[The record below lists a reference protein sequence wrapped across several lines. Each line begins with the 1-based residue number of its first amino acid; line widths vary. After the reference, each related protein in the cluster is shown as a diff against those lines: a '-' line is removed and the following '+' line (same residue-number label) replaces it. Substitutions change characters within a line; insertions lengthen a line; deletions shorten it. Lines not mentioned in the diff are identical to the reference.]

1 MKQLENTNRE
11 FNNFKMVDVVKYIAA
26 IMVICIHCNPI
37 VPQEQIN
44 FFIKNVICRIAVPF
58 FFISSAFFVRRGCN
72 SKDNYLKNYLK
83 SLTKSYLAWSIVFI
97 PIGLDWIHQNLT
109 LSGEL
114 LPFALIFGLLHV
126 GTYYHLWYIPA
137 MIFSLFFVDKLLKH
151 ISYKAV
157 FIISILL
164 FMFGSLE
171 TYYGF
176 LTPGLLKDIF
186 DTFIQIFFTSR
197 TGLLFGMIFIT
208 VGFYI
213 YDYQDKLKSLI
224 KYIPLLTCLFAI
236 ALFIEGAF
244 LYNSARLDMNFMFM
258 LIPFSFFFF
267 LWVLSVPK
275 TIKFD
280 TKRIRELSKYYYFV
294 HPVCIVIVEEAG
306 KAFQVGILYSGI
318 ISFLLV
324 FLLTH
329 FLCSL
334 IIKIQQQPWNYTKM
348 IFSVILGIFTTFV
361 VTSLFYNFKF
371 TSIQVKFELVPCLLF
386 ISSFIIYFL
395 LLKRKKHIT
404 TG

>member
-1 MKQLENTNRE
+1 MRKLEYMNRE
-11 FNNFKMVDVVKYIAA
+11 LNNFKMVDVVKYIAA

-58 FFISSAFFVRRGCN
+58 FFISSAYFVIRGCN

-83 SLTKSYLAWSIVFI
+83 SLAKSYLAWSIVFI

-114 LPFALIFGLLHV
+114 LPFALLFGLIHV

-186 DTFIQIFFTSR
+186 DIFIQVFFTTR

-208 VGFYI
+208 IGFYI
-213 YDYQDKLKSLI
+213 YDYQEKLKSLV
-224 KYIPLLTCLFAI
+224 KYIPLLTCLFTVT
-236 ALFIEGAF
+236 LFIEGAL
-244 LYNSARLDMNFMFM
+244 LYNTARLDMNFMFM
-258 LIPFSFFFF
+258 LVPFSFFFF
-267 LWVLSVPK
+267 LWVLSFPK
-275 TIKFD
+275 TLKFD
-280 TKRIRELSKYYYFV
+280 TRKIRELSKYYYFV
-294 HPVCIVIVEEAG
+294 HPVCIVIVEEVG
-306 KAFQVGILYSGI
+306 KAFGIDILYSGV
-318 ISFLLV
+318 ISFLFV

-334 IIKIQQQPWNYTKM
+334 IIKIQQQPWNYIKM
-348 IFSVILGIFTTFV
+348 ILSVLLGMLSTFV
-361 VTSLFYNFKF
+361 MASLIYQFKILN
-371 TSIQVKFELVPCLLF
+371 IQLKFELVPSLLF
-386 ISSFIIYFL
+386 ISSFIIYYL
-395 LLKRKKHIT
+395 LLKRKMNVIAE
-404 TG
+404 